1 MWEQSGGDIAVPAAV
16 SVAAVVAPCAVTQGS
31 NGATLYDYEYELDS
45 TRGKKRIFNTVTITG
60 ARGWVWRRQPS
71 LVGCGVAV

>member
-1 MWEQSGGDIAVPAAV
+1 MLPSPL
-16 SVAAVVAPCAVTQGS
+16 APQGS

-60 ARGWVWRRQPS
+60 TLQHTTLPAEGPAQQ
-71 LVGCGVAV
+71 

>member
-1 MWEQSGGDIAVPAAV
+1 V
-16 SVAAVVAPCAVTQGS
+16 QGS

-60 ARGWVWRRQPS
+60 EAAAACLKQWHGGGQGGEKGGREEGRGLYTS
-71 LVGCGVAV
+71 